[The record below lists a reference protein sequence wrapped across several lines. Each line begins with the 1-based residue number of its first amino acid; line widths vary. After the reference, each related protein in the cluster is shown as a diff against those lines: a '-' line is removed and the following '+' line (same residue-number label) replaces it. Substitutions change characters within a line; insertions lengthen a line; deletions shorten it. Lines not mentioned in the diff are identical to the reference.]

1 MSRVKWAHSVSLSSM
16 CETVGM
22 RMRACSRET
31 GPAASVGG
39 GVSMLTP
46 PTLLRGPVALGIM
59 PSARRTEA
67 PEPAG
72 RPALAP
78 ALLAALVLFG
88 GLALLDSD
96 AYLYIRFGVCI
107 LAMIVAVMAVQ
118 ARRPWWII
126 GLAPVIVVW

>member
-1 MSRVKWAHSVSLSSM
+1 
-16 CETVGM
+16 
-22 RMRACSRET
+22 
-31 GPAASVGG
+31 
-39 GVSMLTP
+39 
-46 PTLLRGPVALGIM
+46 M

-126 GLAPVIVVW
+126 GLAPVIVVWNPAWVIEWHGQEWVAAQFVAALVLIAAGMFIRSRPSEA